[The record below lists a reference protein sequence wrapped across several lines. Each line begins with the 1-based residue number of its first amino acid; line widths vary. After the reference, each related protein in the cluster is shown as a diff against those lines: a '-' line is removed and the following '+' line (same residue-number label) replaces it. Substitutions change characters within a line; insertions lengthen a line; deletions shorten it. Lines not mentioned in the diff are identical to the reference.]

1 MHLAAV
7 SPPACSL
14 TRLPLGAGKV
24 HRSDLRPDGKLA
36 WSDSDV
42 WVRLLPPVSA
52 EIGKPVP
59 LLANMRPHGHFH
71 MSDLSKIGG
80 VPIVMKELLS
90 AGMIHGDAMTC
101 TGKTVAENLAT
112 YPSLS
117 ELTQSVVT
125 PVAEPFSAA
134 GNHITVIQ
142 VGPTPEQPRPRT
154 LPS

>member
-1 MHLAAV
+1 MLAIAHEAEV
-7 SPPACSL
+7 PL
-14 TRLPLGAGKV
+14 TIQEIG
-24 HRSDLRPDGKLA
+24 
-36 WSDSDV
+36 
-42 WVRLLPPVSA
+42 

-142 VGPTPEQPRPRT
+142 VGPTPEQPRRRT
-154 LPS
+154 LPSQKPIA

>member
-1 MHLAAV
+1 MLAIAHEAEV
-7 SPPACSL
+7 PL
-14 TRLPLGAGKV
+14 TIQEIG
-24 HRSDLRPDGKLA
+24 
-36 WSDSDV
+36 
-42 WVRLLPPVSA
+42 

-59 LLANMRPHGHFH
+59 LLAHMRPHGHFH

-101 TGKTVAENLAT
+101 TGKTVGENLAT

-142 VGPTPEQPRPRT
+142 VGPTPACRRLFSPGCVAHAVVGVGCRAPSRRSRP
-154 LPS
+154 